1 MGTKDIFSGIKTYD
15 EEIRYMDAEWFRK
28 EFGFAS
34 SGRLNVAKLIRNLIW

>member
-1 MGTKDIFSGIKTYD
+1 MATKDVFSGIKIYE
-15 EEIRYMDAEWFRK
+15 EEIRSMDAEWLRK